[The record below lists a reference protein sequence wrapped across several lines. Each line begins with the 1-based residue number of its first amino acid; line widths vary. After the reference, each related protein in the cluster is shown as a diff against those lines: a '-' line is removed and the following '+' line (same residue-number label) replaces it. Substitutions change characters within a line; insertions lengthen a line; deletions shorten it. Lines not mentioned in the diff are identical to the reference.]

1 MVVLSLLLRCACKAE
16 VGVIVLKKKGRLM
29 ALKGGPEYSLN
40 GPRMMAAMGDTK
52 TAAKTIE
59 KDGLKK

>member
-16 VGVIVLKKKGRLM
+16 VGVIVLKKGILM
-29 ALKGGPEYSLN
+29 ALKSGPEYSLN

-52 TAAKTIE
+52 TAAKRIE